1 MSYLSVDN
9 LIGVQPTTSSSTLL
23 QANIVDVYNGTTNYH
38 HITSASTTAPNN
50 VVIPDANGEFV
61 LTSGS
66 QTIQSKMFHS
76 PQTSSFAPVYSFQGD
91 TQTGM
96 YWAGTNKIG
105 FGTDA
110 IEQLVISTTDIVS
123 ILPIKSNQFRSS
135 SAFGSGY
142 GTAGNVIYGLD
153 GGTNGMYFGLNR
165 INFSTNSAERLNI
178 QDASMNVSVR
188 TFYSDGTTALPS
200 ISFTNSNTT
209 GFSMIGANRI
219 SVSSAGSN
227 VFTFSNGGLNYSA
240 LPLVASNG
248 TAATGGLVGNS
259 YQSTGL
265 YWTAGPIL
273 NVSVSGTQRVAFESG
288 GVKLYGST
296 AGNNALYVPSGLQY
310 YQEETITPFTFTFGT
325 NTQTATIQ
333 LTRIGRVVH
342 FSMDQDITRI
352 PSGAISSF
360 SSTSAVPL
368 QYRPTSLRKVM
379 GFNVMIDLGGTKSN
393 SYFSQINTD
402 GTFLF
407 THIAGATSSAQHT
420 LHAFTCSWT
429 IAP

>member
-9 LIGVQPTTSSSTLL
+9 LIGVQPTTSSSTFL
-23 QANIVDVYNGTTNYH
+23 QANIVDVYNGTTNYT
-38 HITSASTTAPNN
+38 HITSASTAAPNN
-50 VVIPDANGEFV
+50 LIIPDANGEFV
-61 LTSGS
+61 ATTGN

-76 PQTSSFAPVYSFQGD
+76 RKTSSFDPVYSFLGD

-110 IEQLVISTTDIVS
+110 IEQLVISTIDIVS
-123 ILPIKSNQFRSS
+123 ILPIKSNQFRSN

-142 GTAGNVIYGLD
+142 GTAGNVVYGLD
-153 GGTNGMYFGLNR
+153 GGTNGIYFGLNR

-178 QDASMNVSVR
+178 QDTAITASQPV
-188 TFYSDGTTALPS
+188 
-200 ISFTNSNTT
+200 
-209 GFSMIGANRI
+209 
-219 SVSSAGSN
+219 
-227 VFTFSNGGLNYSA
+227 
-240 LPLVASNG
+240 LVPNG
-248 TAATGGLVGNS
+248 TATNCGISFSSEVNTGLYVSGTGLFFSKAGTNMMKFISSEVFSDKGHNFVSGAASAPAIKAAS
-259 YQSTGL
+259 YTTTGL

-273 NVSVSGTQRVAFESG
+273 NVAVNGTQRVAFESG

-296 AGNNALYVPSGLQY
+296 SGNNASYVASGLQY

-342 FSMDQDITRI
+342 FSMDGDVTRT

-407 THIAGATSSAQHT
+407 THIAGTTSSAQHT
-420 LHAFTCSWT
+420 LHAFTCSWS